1 MLRESLNHCGVSN
14 CLINMRLA
22 DLLLSSSD
30 AAAAAAA
37 AAEVIT
43 HQPRNARALVIV
55 ARVAAARFE
64 TVTVRESCGM

>member
-1 MLRESLNHCGVSN
+1 
-14 CLINMRLA
+14 MRLA

-30 AAAAAAA
+30 ASAAAAA

-64 TVTVRESCGM
+64 TVMVRDSFGP